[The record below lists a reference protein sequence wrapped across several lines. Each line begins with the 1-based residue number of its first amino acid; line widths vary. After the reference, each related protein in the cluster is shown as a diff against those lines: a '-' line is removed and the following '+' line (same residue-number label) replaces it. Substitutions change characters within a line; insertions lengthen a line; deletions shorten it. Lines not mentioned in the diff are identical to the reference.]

1 MDFLSVIETVIQK
14 LDAAGARYALI
25 GGFAMALR
33 GVQRAT
39 LDLDFILMLEDRE
52 KADRIFKQS
61 GYTLAFQNENVSHYL
76 SERPELGRI
85 DLIHAFRRHSL
96 SMLER
101 AERLPLTSSLSLPV
115 VPVEDLIGL
124 KVQAAR
130 NDPAREQSDWLDI
143 RLLAE
148 AAGDQ
153 GTPLDWDLISDYLYL
168 FDQSAQLSVLKRW
181 YGTPDPHR

>member
-1 MDFLSVIETVIQK
+1 MDFISVMETVIQR
-14 LDAAGARYALI
+14 LDAAGVRYALI

-52 KADRIFKQS
+52 YADRIFRQS
-61 GYTLAFQNENVSHYL
+61 GYTLAFRNENVSHYF
-76 SERPELGRI
+76 SDSPEMGRI
-85 DLIHAFRRHSL
+85 DLIHAFRRRSL
-96 SMLER
+96 TMLER
-101 AERLPLTSSLSLPV
+101 AERIPLGASLSLPV
-115 VPVEDLIGL
+115 VRVEDLIGL

-148 AAGDQ
+148 AARDQ
-153 GTPLDWDLISDYLYL
+153 GTSLDWDLISDYLCL
-168 FDQSAQLSVLKRW
+168 FDQSAQLSVLKSW